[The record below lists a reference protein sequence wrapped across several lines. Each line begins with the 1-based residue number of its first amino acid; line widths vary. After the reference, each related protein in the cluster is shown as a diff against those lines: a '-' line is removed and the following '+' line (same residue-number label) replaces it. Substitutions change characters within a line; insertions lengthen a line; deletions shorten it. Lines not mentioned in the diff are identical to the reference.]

1 MDGLEQFPW
10 AGVASV
16 LGALGYLVGQTAN
29 YKSKIQPK
37 PEISLKDLDLLLD
50 AREGKIMRQFHQI
63 LIDKGL

>member
-1 MDGLEQFPW
+1 MENFPF
-10 AGVASV
+10 AGIAMV
-16 LGALGYLVGQTAN
+16 LSSLAYLVNSTAN